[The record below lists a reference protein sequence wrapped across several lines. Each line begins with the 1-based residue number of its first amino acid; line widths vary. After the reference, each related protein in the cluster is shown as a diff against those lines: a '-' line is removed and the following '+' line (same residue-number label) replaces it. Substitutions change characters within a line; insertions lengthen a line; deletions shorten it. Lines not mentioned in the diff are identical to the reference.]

1 MWVNNMFEFFKRR
14 KKSKAV
20 VGEISDDEFATN
32 VEPAKN
38 EDAKPIEKQP
48 EAPKP
53 EVKPTNEQFQKREMT
68 IEEKAIEMIK
78 HSSLKKYYDL
88 MESSVGNK
96 NAQQLV
102 SGIDKGVSQLFTEC
116 DVKVAGNEDVATKMS
131 YAKKVYDYVVKNVEY
146 DPILT
151 QFMRIANDKIYHENI
166 NKEILKEVYYE
177 LYNRSGTCLAD
188 SCVLAYMFE
197 KIGLEAQVIG
207 LGDHA
212 MVELDLGG
220 KKLYCD
226 SVYERGILQGLDKKA
241 IAEGKTYGAGFM
253 QDQTLIT
260 DRNYKKDFA
269 FPKMSQLFM
278 ANVVKEQM
286 ER

>member
-1 MWVNNMFEFFKRR
+1 MFEFFKRR

-38 EDAKPIEKQP
+38 EDAKPIEKQQ
-48 EAPKP
+48 ETPKP
-53 EVKPTNEQFQKREMT
+53 EENPTNEQSQKREMT

-102 SGIDKGVSQLFTEC
+102 SGIDKGVSQLFAEC
-116 DVKVAGNEDVATKMS
+116 DVKVVGNEDVATKIS

-197 KIGLEAQVIG
+197 KIGLDAQVIG

-278 ANVVKEQM
+278 ANIVKEQM

>member
-1 MWVNNMFEFFKRR
+1 MFEFFKRR

-53 EVKPTNEQFQKREMT
+53 EENPTNEQSQKREMT
-68 IEEKAIEMIK
+68 IEEKAIEMIN

-102 SGIDKGVSQLFTEC
+102 SGIDKGVSQLFAEC
-116 DVKVAGNEDVATKMS
+116 DVKVVGNEDVATKIS

-177 LYNRSGTCLAD
+177 LYNR
-188 SCVLAYMFE
+188 
-197 KIGLEAQVIG
+197 
-207 LGDHA
+207 
-212 MVELDLGG
+212 
-220 KKLYCD
+220 
-226 SVYERGILQGLDKKA
+226 
-241 IAEGKTYGAGFM
+241 
-253 QDQTLIT
+253 
-260 DRNYKKDFA
+260 
-269 FPKMSQLFM
+269 
-278 ANVVKEQM
+278 
-286 ER
+286 